1 MLESAGLAIRTD
13 SDKAEAEKRYIR
25 WTLPLRV
32 NKLQFSIC
40 GFALSV
46 LCATHSCLEF
56 SAKPFVEGIVAQQQL
71 AC

>member
-1 MLESAGLAIRTD
+1 MDFAVACEQVAI
-13 SDKAEAEKRYIR
+13 
-25 WTLPLRV
+25 L
-32 NKLQFSIC
+32 IC